1 MPSTS
6 PFKNLFGRNPFSALQ
21 EHMRAAVG
29 AVEVVPELFKALA
42 EGNQAA
48 VEKAKTRIC
57 ELEGEADRV
66 KNELRDHLPRGL
78 FLPVNRRD
86 LLEVLDM
93 QDSMADTAEDIAGLL
108 FERQMTIPSGM
119 EEPLLTFVDRC
130 VSVSRYA
137 ARIIEELDELLET
150 GFGGRDAARVEEMVG
165 KLNKQEDETDIL
177 EVELARAL
185 FKLEDSLDP
194 VSVIFWYRLIEW
206 IGDLADYAEKVGDR
220 LRLMTAS

>member
-42 EGNQAA
+42 EGDQAA
-48 VEKAKTRIC
+48 VEKAKDRIC

-137 ARIIEELDELLET
+137 ARIIEELDEPWR
-150 GFGGRDAARVEEMVG
+150 RDSADVTPPVLKRWSENSTSRKTKPTYLRSSSPG
-165 KLNKQEDETDIL
+165 LCSNWKIRSIL
-177 EVELARAL
+177 C
-185 FKLEDSLDP
+185 P
-194 VSVIFWYRLIEW
+194 
-206 IGDLADYAEKVGDR
+206 
-220 LRLMTAS
+220 